1 MVARRYARALLEL
14 SLKENNSESVRKEIV
29 AVGDLMKQKKYFRF
43 FTDRMV
49 RAGEKLEA
57 LGSLSPL
64 TRDFLRLVIANKR
77 EEYLYLISKEYV
89 DLLNDRNNVVDGTV
103 SSRMPLTDEQKTRIK
118 NKLERYLAK
127 KVNLNFR
134 TDKRIIGG
142 ASISYGTKVID
153 GTISGM
159 LNGLLTQLT
168 GK

>member
-14 SLKENNSESVRKEIV
+14 SLKENNSESVREEIA
-29 AVGDLMKQKKYFRF
+29 AVGDLMKQKKYFKF

-77 EEYLYLISKEYV
+77 EEYLYLISREYV
-89 DLLNDRNNVVDGTV
+89 DLLNNRNNVVDGIV
-103 SSRMPLTDEQKTRIK
+103 SSRLPLTGEQKIKIK
-118 NKLERYLAK
+118 NKLEKYLAK
-127 KVNLNFR
+127 KVNLDFR

-142 ASISYGTKVID
+142 ACIRYGSKVID
-153 GTISGM
+153 GTVSGM
-159 LNGLLTQLT
+159 LKGLLTQLT

>member
-1 MVARRYARALLEL
+1 MVARRYARALLGL
-14 SLKENNSESVRKEIV
+14 SLKENNSEPVKKEIV
-29 AVGDLMKQKKYFRF
+29 AVGDLMKQKKYFNF

-89 DLLNDRNNVVDGTV
+89 DLLNSRNNIVDGTV
-103 SSRMPLTDEQKTRIK
+103 SSKLPLTGEQKIKIK
-118 NKLERYLAK
+118 NKLEKYLAK
-127 KVNLNFR
+127 KVNLNFK

-142 ASISYGTKVID
+142 ASVRYGTKIID
-153 GTISGM
+153 GTVSGM
-159 LNGLLTQLT
+159 LKGLLTQLT